1 LKNPSGPLNNIERGS
16 NIFVTSNLKQ
26 NKEEDSLN
34 VSKLGQLYYNNEN
47 KNNEQKEES
56 LLHQKRLNESN
67 TQSNFNDIPMKKS
80 KME

>member
-1 LKNPSGPLNNIERGS
+1 MKNPSGPLNNIERGS